1 MVGSQH
7 RLDSMYRSLERSRR
21 RVNGYDVMN
30 MSVPVSCSKDVHKY
44 RSSQSRNSWHNET
57 RSAYD
62 FYDNNVHLRQQ
73 TNFPSYSNHDNQNN
87 RYALS
92 EQIFDDYCESSSD
105 CSDNDVS
112 ITTIV
117 DITTQNKSSVFDQRQ
132 LGVFPV
138 QQLTAKC
145 NNSSVQQV
153 SSLSSTNFINLF
165 LMKLSILGFTT
176 KLILILSEFLL
187 QLVYNSQIQT
197 HDYD

>member
-1 MVGSQH
+1 MARSMVGSQH
-7 RLDSMYRSLERSRR
+7 QLDSMYRSLERSRR
-21 RVNGYDVMN
+21 LVNRYDVMN

-62 FYDNNVHLRQQ
+62 FYDNSVQLRQQ
-73 TNFPSYSNHDNQNN
+73 TNFPSHSNHDHQNN

-92 EQIFDDYCESSSD
+92 EQIFDDYYESSSD

-117 DITTQNKSSVFDQRQ
+117 DITTQSKPSVFD
-132 LGVFPV
+132 

-187 QLVYNSQIQT
+187 QLVYNSQSQT